1 MSADMARRYE
11 AAWNKLFYEQS
22 DFRQECVIQSPNGR
36 HAGELAAD
44 AALLAEDMNVEFNVP
59 TTGQAST

>member
-11 AAWNKLFYEQS
+11 AAWNKLFYEQT
-22 DFRQECVIQSPNGR
+22 DFRQSCVIENPHGR

-44 AALLAEDMNVEFNVP
+44 AARLAENMNVEFNVP